1 MKIPR
6 FQTRQL
12 KHHASYWLSLKTEM
26 HYMGQGE
33 EWREARTGFGE
44 YFTPV
49 HKRVSTVESCQQEG
63 DAYSLTCAVG
73 VSKASNY

>member
-6 FQTRQL
+6 YQTGQL
-12 KHHASYWLSLKTEM
+12 KHHASYWLSLETEM

-49 HKRVSTVESCQQEG
+49 HKRINTVESCQQRG
-63 DAYSLTCAVG
+63 DAYSLTYAAG